1 MMKDL
6 VIIGAGGFGRET
18 LALVE
23 EINEA
28 APTWNFLGFIDDNP
42 EVTTAE
48 GAVILG
54 GMDYLRQM
62 NPKPHAVISIASA
75 AVREKLVGQCEAA
88 GVPFATLIHPSVKMK
103 GSLCT
108 VGEGSILCQ
117 DVILAVNSHVG
128 KHCIMNMNC
137 GLGHDTVIADYV
149 SMMSESITGGDTYI
163 GKGSYFGLRC
173 TIINGL
179 TIAPDCTFG
188 AGAVVVKDAPVSGTY
203 VGVPAKLIKP
213 LQK

>member
-1 MMKDL
+1 MKDL

-28 APTWNFLGFIDDNP
+28 NPTWNFLGFIDDNP
-42 EVTTAE
+42 DASTVENAT
-48 GAVILG
+48 ILG
-54 GMDYLRQM
+54 GMDVLETM
-62 NPKPHAVISIASA
+62 NPKPYAIIPIASA
-75 AVREKLVGQCEAA
+75 SARKKIVKQCESF
-88 GVPFATLIHPSVKMK
+88 GISFATLIHPSVRMK

-108 VGEGSILCQ
+108 VGEGSILCEG
-117 DVILAVNSHVG
+117 VILAVNSHVG
-128 KHCIMNMNC
+128 KHCIMNFNS

-149 SMMSESITGGDTYI
+149 SMMSETITGGDTYI
-163 GKGSYFGLRC
+163 GEGCYFGLRC
-173 TIINGL
+173 TVINQINI
-179 TIAPDCTFG
+179 TENCTFG
-188 AGAVVVKDAPVSGTY
+188 AGCVVVKDAVESGTY